1 MDRTTAGAAFRSQL
15 VKGSPTLNGSRRLRI
30 SLLAVTTAA
39 LLGSGLT
46 AAVAAPAAQPAP
58 ADPKAAADAPVERL
72 IVGYEKKAAEARSD
86 AEARKDARAKGVRA
100 GESLA
105 FERRLGTGAAL
116 VDLGDELRGGSLQ
129 DVIDTFEADADVAYV
144 ARDTRMYAM
153 AGPDDTYYS
162 SQWDLF
168 EATAGM
174 NVENAWTGGASGQG
188 VTVAV
193 IDTGHVPH
201 SDLDANVVAGYDF
214 ISDAWSARDGG
225 GRDGNPRDEGDWTL
239 ENDCYSGSRASNSSW
254 HGTHVAGTVA
264 AVAGNGKGVAGVAF
278 DASVQPVR
286 VLGRCGGSTADIA
299 DAIVWASGGSVP
311 GVPSNPT
318 PADVINLSLGGSGS
332 CQTVTQDAINGAVS
346 RGTTVVVAAGNSNT
360 DASGFTPAN
369 CGNVVTV
376 AAGDREGNR
385 ASYSN
390 YGSIVDITAPG
401 GETAAGSANGILSTL
416 NSSTTTPGSETY
428 RAYQGTSMAA
438 PHIAGL
444 AALMY
449 EKDPAL
455 TPSAVEAALKNN
467 ARALPGSCS
476 GGCGHGLADAART
489 LDALGG
495 GGTDP
500 GGQVF
505 TNSENWNIPDADGR
519 YVYSNITVSG
529 ISGYA
534 PSDLKV
540 SVDIKHTYRGDLKVQ
555 LFAPDGTSWTLKN
568 TSSSDSADHVVA
580 TYTVNAS
587 SVPAS
592 GTWQLRV
599 TDVYS
604 GDTGYIDSW
613 SLTF

>member
-1 MDRTTAGAAFRSQL
+1 M
-15 VKGSPTLNGSRRLRI
+15 NGSRRLRI

-58 ADPKAAADAPVERL
+58 ATPKAADDAPVERL

-116 VDLGDELRGGSLQ
+116 VDLGDELKGGSLQ

-153 AGPDDTYYS
+153 SGPDDTYYS

-239 ENDCYSGSRASNSSW
+239 ENECYSGSRASNSSW

-444 AALMY
+444 AALMH

-519 YVYSNITVSG
+519 YVYSNIAVSG
-529 ISGYA
+529 ISGHA

-555 LFAPDGTSWTLKN
+555 LFAPDGTSWTLKS

-580 TYTVNAS
+580 LYTVNAS